1 MLRKVLI
8 GVGGVGLAVVAL
20 FGAAWAVDRS
30 RGLELAGRAVPDDPL
45 PLLEELAAG
54 YGDTPIVLRTPGG
67 PLHATAGELGVTV
80 DIPGTRRAIEDATS
94 AGPLGWLEGL
104 TGRRSVDL
112 AVEVP
117 PEALRSVIRVK
128 DPTNRVDPIEPAVV
142 GSDDGIGV
150 RRGTPGRGLDPVV
163 VAEAIEEA
171 ASSGA
176 SPVEVD
182 VEPSDLAP
190 RHTLGEAEQL
200 AEEARALTAE
210 PLPVRAGD
218 ATDEIGAGTLR
229 SWIRSTEDLELGL
242 DGEEVARTLGERFAG
257 VGTEPVDA
265 TIAIQGGR
273 PVIVRGTVGRRC
285 CAEGVA
291 DLVLAAL
298 RSRPVGPVELP
309 LRETQPDRTSAELE
323 GLAIKEQISSFTT
336 RYPAG
341 QARVTNIHRIAEIL
355 DGTLIGPGGRLSVND
370 KVGRRTTEKGFV
382 PGGSIQN
389 GVFEDSVGGGISQ
402 FATTLFNAA
411 FFGGLD
417 IPTYQA
423 HSIYISRYP
432 YGREATLSYP
442 APDLVIHNTTPYGV
456 LVDTSYTST
465 TVTVTLWS
473 TRHATG
479 EQTAQTEAPVGENGC
494 KRVRTERTRRYV
506 DGRVDVDAFG
516 ATYRPAEGV
525 QC

>member
-8 GVGGVGLAVVAL
+8 GIGGVAIAVVAL
-20 FGAAWAVDRS
+20 FGVAWAVDRS
-30 RGLELAGRAVPDDPL
+30 RGVELAGRAVPDDPG
-45 PLLEELAAG
+45 PMLEALAAG

-67 PLHATAGELGVTV
+67 PMRTTAGELGVTV
-80 DIPGTRRAIEDATS
+80 DIAGTRRAIEDATS
-94 AGPLGWLEGL
+94 VGPLGWLRGL

-112 AVEVP
+112 AVEAP
-117 PEALRSVIRVK
+117 TEALRSIIRAK
-128 DPTNRVDPIEPAVV
+128 DPTDRVDPIEPTVV
-142 GSDDGIGV
+142 GGDDGIGV

-163 VAEAIEEA
+163 VSEAIEEA
-171 ASSGA
+171 AKSGA
-176 SPVEVD
+176 SPVEAD

-190 RHTLGEAEQL
+190 RHTFGQAEQL
-200 AEEARALTAE
+200 AEEARALTAD

-218 ATDEIGAGTLR
+218 TTDEIGTDILR
-229 SWIRSTEDLELGL
+229 SWIRSTDDLELGL
-242 DGEEVARTLGERFAG
+242 DSEEVTGSLGERFAG
-257 VGTEPVDA
+257 VGTQPVDA
-265 TIAIQGGR
+265 TIAVRKGR
-273 PVIVRGTVGRRC
+273 PVIVPGTVGRRC
-285 CAEGVA
+285 CAEGAA
-291 DLVLAAL
+291 DVVLAAL
-298 RSRPVGPVELP
+298 RSRPAGPVELP
-309 LRETQPDRTSAELE
+309 LRETQPERTSADLEEL
-323 GLAIKEQISSFTT
+323 GIKEQIGTFTT

-341 QARVTNIHRIAEIL
+341 QQRVTNIHRIAEIL

-432 YGREATLSYP
+432 YGREATLSFP
-442 APDLVIHNTTPYGV
+442 APDLVIRNATPYGV

-465 TVTVTLWS
+465 SVTASLWS

-494 KRVRTERTRRYV
+494 TRVRTERTRRYV
-506 DGRVDVDAFG
+506 DGRVEVDSFG